1 MDNFSFRELECF
13 LAVSE
18 ELSFTRAAK
27 RLHLA
32 QPPLSRH
39 IRNLEEKLE
48 VKLFERTNREVR
60 HTAAGLAFRTEA
72 KEILLKVQRAGEA
85 ARRAD
90 EGETGRLD
98 VGFVSA
104 VLSPE
109 LVHVFSEFREEQ
121 SHVQLNLHD
130 RLPSEQIE
138 ALSNGE
144 LEVGFIGVKP
154 ERVPEGIQCSDWMQE
169 RLFVFLPSM
178 HPLAKRKEIRLREL
192 KEEPFAM
199 IASEAAPAYGSYLRS
214 LCLKE
219 GFRPRVVQEARRAQA
234 VAAMAVVGSG
244 VAILPESLNRIT
256 GNGIPLVG
264 ERRQRIKMTHAV
276 AHRVVP
282 GRAAAL
288 FLRRIGSWSR
298 VRRPSVESSR

>member
-1 MDNFSFRELECF
+1 MNDFSFRELECF

-48 VKLFERTNREVR
+48 VKLFDRTNREVR
-60 HTAAGLAFRTEA
+60 LTAGGLAFRVEA
-72 KEILLKVQRAGEA
+72 REILLKVQRAGEA

-109 LVHVFSEFREEQ
+109 LVRVFSKFREEQ
-121 SHVQLNLHD
+121 PHVQLNLHD

-138 ALSNGE
+138 ALANGE
-144 LEVGFIGVKP
+144 LDVGFIGIKP
-154 ERVPEGIQCSDWMQE
+154 EKVPDRILCSDWMEE
-169 RLFVFLPSM
+169 RLLVFLPSQ
-178 HPLAKRKEIRLREL
+178 HLLGDRKEIRLKEL
-192 KEEPFAM
+192 KDEPFAS
-199 IASEAAPAYGSYLRS
+199 IASEAAPAYAAHLRL
-214 LCLKE
+214 LCEEE
-219 GFRPRVVQEARRAQA
+219 GFRPRIVQEALRAQA
-234 VAAMAVVGSG
+234 VAAMTVAGSG
-244 VAILPESLNRIT
+244 IAILPESLNRIT

-264 ERRQRIKMTHAV
+264 PRRKKLKMTHAL
-276 AHRVVP
+276 AHRTEMSKT
-282 GRAAAL
+282 AKM
-288 FLRRIGSWSR
+288 FLQSLK
-298 VRRPSVESSR
+298 